1 MLIVGL
7 VSSSLIVT
15 VVDESLA
22 VALVTSEISTVNVA
36 SEPLKRLLSLRVISR
51 DLVVSPGAKLMT
63 PDEEPNKDASL
74 VLLSVA

>member
-15 VVDESLA
+15 VVDELLA
-22 VALVTSEISTVNVA
+22 VALVTSEISTVNIA

-51 DLVVSPGAKLMT
+51 DFEFHP
-63 PDEEPNKDASL
+63 EQSL
-74 VLLSVA
+74 